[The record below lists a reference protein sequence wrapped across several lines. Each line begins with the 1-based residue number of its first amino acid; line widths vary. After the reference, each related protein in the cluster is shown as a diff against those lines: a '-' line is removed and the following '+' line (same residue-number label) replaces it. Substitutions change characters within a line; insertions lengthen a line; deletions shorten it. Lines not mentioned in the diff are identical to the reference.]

1 MDELRVSSKL
11 MNHLIS
17 RFIRK
22 KIKKCCGKNVNVAFN
37 QIVVTAKDGD
47 KVRLHLE
54 VDADMNSTEFEQM
67 MLNLLGLGDND

>member
-22 KIKKCCGKNVNVAFN
+22 KVKRCCGQNVNVAFN

-54 VDADMNSTEFEQM
+54 VDADMNATEFEQM
-67 MLNLLGLGDND
+67 MLNFLGLGDND